1 MSVNHK
7 YLVILFLVWAPLVK
21 AEVKTTFFAEGLSFL
36 SPDYDDIDQKN
47 FYFLG
52 VRFKSNTRTDDA
64 FKIDLTQTYAVNKT
78 VLSYT
83 NPRELS
89 YALSVGDNSQ
99 LMIGRHLHIWS
110 ALDTFWTYSYIQP
123 VFKWNSLDQKNQ
135 GLTGLFYQY
144 KSGATS
150 LMFYGSPL
158 YIPDQGASYE
168 IKDGQFESGNPF
180 FQAPP
185 QNLKFQGQVLPID
198 YNIER
203 PKTEDIIFRT
213 SFGAQI
219 RYGENKGYFAQAM
232 FMSKPSNQLALAYK
246 GILVTTR
253 VRVDVTPKTYTEN
266 IYAADFGYRD
276 DWGFLLFSALYDQP
290 KDPEF
295 DPIYNAPHF
304 EASTVFGPQFL
315 YKMAPFEFL
324 LAYMDTS
331 GGKISESGPD
341 VSSDRKSLSQRFL
354 FKQAALAG
362 VTFSQTFDKRFHLH
376 SSFQYKFSPR
386 EAYRQIRFRNDLNLS
401 GPWAFWVD
409 LLLIDTNSN
418 IESGYEAYKNRDQ
431 LWLGASYDL

>member
-1 MSVNHK
+1 M
-7 YLVILFLVWAPLVK
+7 
-21 AEVKTTFFAEGLSFL
+21 KTTFFAEGLSFL

-110 ALDTFWTYSYIQP
+110 ALDTFWTYSYVQP

-150 LMFYGSPL
+150 LMFYGSPI

-203 PKTEDIIFRT
+203 PKTEDIVFRT

-246 GILVTTR
+246 G
-253 VRVDVTPKTYTEN
+253 
-266 IYAADFGYRD
+266 
-276 DWGFLLFSALYDQP
+276 
-290 KDPEF
+290 
-295 DPIYNAPHF
+295 
-304 EASTVFGPQFL
+304 
-315 YKMAPFEFL
+315 
-324 LAYMDTS
+324 
-331 GGKISESGPD
+331 
-341 VSSDRKSLSQRFL
+341 
-354 FKQAALAG
+354 
-362 VTFSQTFDKRFHLH
+362 
-376 SSFQYKFSPR
+376 
-386 EAYRQIRFRNDLNLS
+386 
-401 GPWAFWVD
+401 
-409 LLLIDTNSN
+409 
-418 IESGYEAYKNRDQ
+418 
-431 LWLGASYDL
+431 

>member
-1 MSVNHK
+1 MSSIQS
-7 YLVILFLVWAPLVK
+7 YLVIFFLVLTPLAK
-21 AEVKTTFFAEGLSFL
+21 AEVKTSFFAEGLSFL
-36 SPDYDDIDQKN
+36 SPDYNDIDQKN

-52 VRFKSNTRTDDA
+52 VKFKSDTRTNDA
-64 FKIDLTQTYAVNKT
+64 FKIDLTSTYAINKT

-89 YALSVGDNSQ
+89 YAFEVGDSSQ
-99 LMIGRHLHIWS
+99 LIIGRHLHIWS
-110 ALDTFWTYSYIQP
+110 ALDSFWTYSFIQP
-123 VFKWNSLDQKNQ
+123 VFKWNSLDPKNQ

-144 KSGATS
+144 RSGALS

-168 IKDGQFESGNPF
+168 IKDGQFEAGNPF
-180 FQAPP
+180 FQPPP

-203 PKTEDIIFRT
+203 PKTEDIVFRT
-213 SFGAQI
+213 SFGAQL
-219 RYGENKGYFAQAM
+219 RYGENKGYFAQGSAV
-232 FMSKPSNQLALAYK
+232 SKPSNQLALGYK

-253 VRVDVTPKTYTEN
+253 VRVDVQPKTYTEN
-266 IYAADFGYRD
+266 IYAADLGYRD
-276 DWGFLLFSALYDQP
+276 DWGFVLISALYDQP

-295 DPIYNAPHF
+295 DTAYNAPHF
-304 EASTVFGPQFL
+304 EASTVWGPQFL

-331 GGKISESGPD
+331 GGKITETGPD
-341 VSSDRKSLSQRFL
+341 VASDRKSLSQRFL

-362 VTFSQTFDKRFHLH
+362 ITFSQTFEKQYRLD

-409 LLLIDTNSN
+409 LLLIDTNSD
-418 IESGYEAYKNRDQ
+418 IESGYEATKNRDQ
-431 LWLGASYDL
+431 IWFGTNYDL